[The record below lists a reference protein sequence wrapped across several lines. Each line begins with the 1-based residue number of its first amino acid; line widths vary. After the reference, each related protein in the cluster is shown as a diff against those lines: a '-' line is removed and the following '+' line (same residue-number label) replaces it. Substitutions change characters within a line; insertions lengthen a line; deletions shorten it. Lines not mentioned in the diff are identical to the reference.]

1 MKFAL
6 KIKKKEIISSKK
18 PTRFLIFKNNNQ
30 GQTLVELLVAISI
43 LTTGFLGILTLLA
56 RSLSLNRVI
65 SDNYTATYLA
75 AEGIEIVK
83 NIILNNRI
91 QNVAWNQGLST
102 GVYEVMYNDDALEND
117 QNRNLLFDTSEH
129 LYGYTRGQPTNFK
142 RKIEIQ
148 EVDNNEL
155 KVKSIVSWT
164 TRGGGSFSVELEDR
178 FFKWWS
184 PD

>member
-1 MKFAL
+1 METFTAK
-6 KIKKKEIISSKK
+6 KI
-18 PTRFLIFKNNNQ
+18 NNR
-30 GQTLVELLVAISI
+30 GQTLVESLVAISI

-91 QNVAWNQGLST
+91 QNVAWNEGLSAGT
-102 GVYEVMYNDDALEND
+102 YEAVYSDTALESN

-129 LYGYTRGQPTNFK
+129 LYNYSRGQPTSFK
-142 RKIEIQ
+142 RRIEIQ
-148 EVDNNEL
+148 EIDVNEI

-164 TRGGGSFSVELEDR
+164 TRGGGNFSVELEDR

-184 PD
+184 SN

>member
-1 MKFAL
+1 MRG
-6 KIKKKEIISSKK
+6 KKEINKNRK
-18 PTRFLIFKNNNQ
+18 PPSGLFWGKIGNR
-30 GQTLVELLVAISI
+30 GQTLVESLVAISI

-91 QNVAWNQGLST
+91 QNIPWNSGLST
-102 GVYEVMYNDDALEND
+102 GVYEVMYDDAALEDN

-129 LYGYTRGQPTNFK
+129 LYGYTRGQPTNFR
-142 RKIEIQ
+142 RKIEI
-148 EVDNNEL
+148 EEINANEL
-155 KVKSIVSWT
+155 KVKSIVLWT

-178 FFKWWS
+178 FFRWWS
-184 PD
+184 SD